1 MDQSNT
7 RADIS
12 TTSAVRQALVKSD
25 LSTSAR
31 NIKVITAN
39 GRVTLRGPV
48 KSEAEKE
55 WIEALARAAAGS
67 NTIDNQLDVK
77 AITY

>member
-7 RADIS
+7 RADVS
-12 TTSAVRQALVKSD
+12 TISAVRQALVKSD

-55 WIEALARAAAGS
+55 LIEALARAAAGS